1 MKKLFLLFLVIF
13 LSGCI
18 ANTTTSTNEKFLN
31 KSWSENSF
39 WKWGEL
45 VGTALLIALFI
56 LVLAYF
62 AGSFFTSPELLA
74 WSKKEIGQLIYS
86 CLIIIFVLALIAS
99 VDIYLEDI
107 IKWSS
112 PSPDWH
118 TYIDIICCRSDVL
131 SDCPYTPA
139 FVRNNPCHFGIA
151 KDYLQIL
158 YETDKEQLDY
168 SLWRYGI
175 FSILSDLKLS
185 ARAEIAID
193 LYDVSINV
201 APFLKVDV
209 EYYNILIDYLYKNM
223 IFIRIQQLALD
234 YLDLVLVPFMIG
246 MGLVLRIFSF
256 SRKLGGTLIALGL
269 SFYIVLPTFY
279 SLMSAILFGFTGSWI
294 SGNSL
299 GKRALFGE
307 KIELDETSSKI
318 LQLDTRNQAPARGE
332 KLICDENQQ
341 RKSEFEEFID
351 QAVSVFSNIK
361 GVKTDEIGAKFKV
374 GGALSNLAALMT
386 FTVITPFIGLMLTLS
401 SYKVLSPL
409 IGGDVEIALLS
420 RLI

>member
-1 MKKLFLLFLVIF
+1 MKKVFLLFLVIF

-62 AGSFFTSPELLA
+62 AGSFFTSPEILA

-193 LYDVSINV
+193 LFDVSINV

-351 QAVSVFSNIK
+351 QAVSVFSNIE
-361 GVKTDEIGAKFKV
+361 GVKTEELGAKFKV

>member
-18 ANTTTSTNEKFLN
+18 ANTTTSTNEKFLS

-175 FSILSDLKLS
+175 FSILSHLKLS
-185 ARAEIAID
+185 ARAEIVID
-193 LYDVSINV
+193 LLDVSINV
-201 APFLKVDV
+201 APFLKVDE

-351 QAVSVFSNIK
+351 QAVSVFSNIE
-361 GVKTDEIGAKFKV
+361 GVKTDELGAKFKV
-374 GGALSNLAALMT
+374 GSALSNLAALMT